1 MEIGDQA
8 PDLVFVVGPGVT
20 KRLNDFGPGPLVL
33 IFLRHLA

>member
-8 PDLVFVVGPGVT
+8 PDLTLVISPGAT
-20 KRLNDFGPGPLVL
+20 QRLSDFGPGPLAL

>member
-8 PDLVFVVGPGVT
+8 PDLSFVISPGET
-20 KRLNDFGPGPLVL
+20 KRLTDFGPGPWVL